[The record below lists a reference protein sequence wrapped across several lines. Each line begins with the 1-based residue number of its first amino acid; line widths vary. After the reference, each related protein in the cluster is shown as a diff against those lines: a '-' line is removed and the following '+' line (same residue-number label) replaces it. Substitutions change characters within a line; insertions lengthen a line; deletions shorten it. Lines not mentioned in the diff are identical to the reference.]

1 VKQGA
6 CRIIGLAVLLAV
18 TTAAALFASPR
29 AAASADQGSPPP
41 ASTGAPAPMV
51 EVLHHEWR
59 PDVVWERI
67 GKTKFIW
74 SATVRNNSDK
84 RQRVFV
90 YYDLLDDRGVP
101 LARNVSNQFVGPHQ
115 TVEIAADSY
124 ILSVDLPS
132 VRSSR
137 ATVKTRF
144 PN

>member
-1 VKQGA
+1 MKKDTF
-6 CRIIGLAVLLAV
+6 RILLAVLLAGA
-18 TTAAALFASPR
+18 TAAAVLSASL
-29 AAASADQGSPPP
+29 AAAADP
-41 ASTGAPAPMV
+41 GAPSSAPSGTAVPVV

-59 PDVVWERI
+59 PDVVWKRI

-101 LARNVSNQFVGPHQ
+101 LARNVFDRFVPPHQ
-115 TVEIAADSY
+115 TAEIKADSY
-124 ILSVDLPS
+124 IMSVDLPF

-137 ATVKTRF
+137 ARVKTRF
-144 PN
+144 PR